1 MTWTEKTTLT
11 CHWKGY
17 DDGWYITEKATL
29 MWTEKATLTCHW
41 KAYTNVS
48 LKRLWWQ
55 VTYYWNCYPDMN
67 WKSYS
72 DMSLKRHPNVNWKAY
87 SDISLKRLQWWV
99 TYHWKSYD
107 DVWHITEKATLAW
120 TEKPIQRCHWKGYPN
135 VNWKAYSDMS
145 LKRLPWCE
153 LKSLL
158 WHITVKATMTGNISL
173 KRLWWRM
180 TYHWKWYPNVN

>member
-1 MTWTEKTTLT
+1 VHNIAKFEKSTMTWTEKTTLT

-67 WKSYS
+67 WKALWHVTEKVTLTWTEKPTLTY
-72 DMSLKRHPNVNWKAY
+72 HWKGYNDGWHIIEKAMMTC
-87 SDISLKRLQWWV
+87 DISLKRL
-99 TYHWKSYD
+99 
-107 DVWHITEKATLAW
+107 
-120 TEKPIQRCHWKGYPN
+120 
-135 VNWKAYSDMS
+135 
-145 LKRLPWCE
+145 PWRE
-153 LKSLL
+153 LKSLFRDVTEKDTL
-158 WHITVKATMTGNISL
+158 TWIEKPTLTCH
-173 KRLWWRM
+173 
-180 TYHWKWYPNVN
+180 